1 MAGAASSAMG
11 TSRVIDLWTRLSLAA
26 LLADGFSPY
35 RRNKGLRWPQCTLLK
50 LAVHWPV
57 HLGVAKRSER
67 NRVSGAV
74 SSAFRPKVR
83 AWTLPRGSVRVARHP
98 LGACGEAPDQMNDM
112 GTTSQRLSDYK
123 TVSGRLAPFFP
134 LSEGLTRLR
143 ESAAAVSTCRRTP
156 AAWANTAQC
165 HAERFR
171 RSW

>member
-11 TSRVIDLWTRLSLAA
+11 TSRVNDLWTRLSLAA

-74 SSAFRPKVR
+74 SSAIRTEV
-83 AWTLPRGSVRVARHP
+83 GGRVCSTSSLRMARDP
-98 LGACGEAPDQMNDM
+98 LGIGK
-112 GTTSQRLSDYK
+112 R
-123 TVSGRLAPFFP
+123 
-134 LSEGLTRLR
+134 
-143 ESAAAVSTCRRTP
+143 
-156 AAWANTAQC
+156 
-165 HAERFR
+165 
-171 RSW
+171 